1 MDPSKFQSVVKGSP
15 QHLDQVLEVFNPESN
30 DTPTSK
36 ANESVSNTTS
46 VDSNVK
52 ARELNETGDNLHKGN
67 KMAVDSKRTVQNI
80 DVSEDELSAIR
91 GVSKFPSNNIEPHG
105 NEKNITFV
113 DISAIED
120 TQYQPQGNSVSSE
133 DYVPDDFEELT
144 PHLEEYLTQLEVEI
158 SLKKE
163 EKKQKYKDLM
173 KRVLDKEE
181 ELRKFKK

>member
-1 MDPSKFQSVVKGSP
+1 MGMK
-15 QHLDQVLEVFNPESN
+15 
-30 DTPTSK
+30 
-36 ANESVSNTTS
+36 
-46 VDSNVK
+46 
-52 ARELNETGDNLHKGN
+52 
-67 KMAVDSKRTVQNI
+67 
-80 DVSEDELSAIR
+80 
-91 GVSKFPSNNIEPHG
+91 
-105 NEKNITFV
+105 KNITFV